1 MHVQRIYKGL
11 NYVYKIKL
19 NKYYDNKS
27 MKYKDL
33 NKHNVYTPYNIIYT
47 YFVHNIVYT
56 NDLNLFST

>member
-33 NKHNVYTPYNIIYT
+33 NKHNVYTQYNIIYT